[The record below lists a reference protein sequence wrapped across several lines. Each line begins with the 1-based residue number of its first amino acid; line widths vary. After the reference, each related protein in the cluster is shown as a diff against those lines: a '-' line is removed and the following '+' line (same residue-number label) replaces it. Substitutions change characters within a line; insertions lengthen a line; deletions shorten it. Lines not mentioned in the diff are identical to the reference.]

1 METTLMA
8 IPPKD
13 GIAMGTMISDPLP
26 VEVSTGIRAKKVVA
40 VVIMQGRTRLI
51 AASIVAALIDSIV
64 FGVRSLKD

>member
-26 VEVSTGIRAKKVVA
+26 VDVNTGIRAKKVVA
-40 VVIMQGRTRLI
+40 VVIKQGRTHLM
-51 AASIVAALIDSIV
+51 AASMVA
-64 FGVRSLKD
+64 GQ